1 MGLED
6 KKGEPIESSCVR
18 LGRISGDPK
27 GTQEPFLSGLDGEN
41 KLEPDGTNWEDGLS
55 ETSSVDWRQ
64 GPAREST
71 AFPQLSP
78 LLKKLKRSTRE
89 KGVRPSG
96 RGLSEMLGYNIG
108 PDPTPK
114 IMQPDGQR
122 AKSVPT

>member
-1 MGLED
+1 M
-6 KKGEPIESSCVR
+6 R
-18 LGRISGDPK
+18 LGRISEDPK

-41 KLEPDGTNWEDGLS
+41 KLEPDGTDWEDGLS
-55 ETSSVDWRQ
+55 KTSSVDWKQ
-64 GPAREST
+64 GPAQEST
-71 AFPQLSP
+71 TFPQLS
-78 LLKKLKRSTRE
+78 LFLKKLKRSTRE

-114 IMQPDGQR
+114 TMQPDGQR